1 LPSPKAGDV
10 LAVADTGAYTYSMA
24 SNYNRF
30 PRPAVVLVNGG
41 RARLIA
47 RREPL
52 EHVLDLDV
60 D

>member
-1 LPSPKAGDV
+1 
-10 LAVADTGAYTYSMA
+10 SMA

-30 PRPAVVLVNGG
+30 SRPAVVIAAAG

-52 EHVLDLDV
+52 EHVLDLDIEPDAAREARTAAV
-60 D
+60 LK

>member
-1 LPSPKAGDV
+1 
-10 LAVADTGAYTYSMA
+10 MI
-24 SNYNRF
+24 NE
-30 PRPAVVLVNGG
+30 G

-47 RREPL
+47 KREPL